1 MKIPKRQIEELT
13 KMASDLDRKP
23 QVDVAL
29 AHFGRYAE
37 DLKVYLLKYVE
48 EPALRLQI
56 VAIPELKFEAARSTL
71 GSYFIKALSKRKA
84 RAEKN
89 AIDQAREIASQ
100 FNTILLA
107 LLLGA
112 KED

>member
-1 MKIPKRQIEELT
+1 MKVPRRQIEELT

-29 AHFGRYAE
+29 AQFGRYAE

-48 EPALRLQI
+48 DPTLRLQI
-56 VAIPELKFEAARSTL
+56 AAIPELEYEAARTTL

-84 RAEKN
+84 RAEQN

-100 FNTILLA
+100 FNVILLA

-112 KED
+112 EGD

>member
-1 MKIPKRQIEELT
+1 MKIPRRQIEELT
-13 KMASDLDRKP
+13 KMAGDLHRKP
-23 QVDVAL
+23 QIDVAL
-29 AHFGRYAE
+29 THFGRYAE
-37 DLKVYLLKYVE
+37 DLKVYLLKYVAD
-48 EPALRLQI
+48 PTLRLQI
-56 VAIPELKFEAARSTL
+56 AAIPELEYEAAQATL

-112 KED
+112 EDD